1 MGSWRLR
8 VFLGARVL
16 STLGD
21 QVLQFAVPL
30 IIYTTTGS
38 VSLAGFAFL
47 VEWLPRLGSLPL
59 AGVLS
64 DRFGGRRVYAV
75 SDSIRAAACLLTV
88 LALARWPGH
97 TFALTAALMALCAFC
112 YAQTFIALEST
123 IPWLVAKEDLARAQS
138 VLQIINSGSGV
149 FGPALG
155 GLILLWASP
164 TQLLWAS
171 GAAFAVGACGVSAVR
186 GLGARTADTADA
198 VNAAGGAGGP
208 GASGGA
214 GAADVSV
221 DPRRSV
227 VGDLRVG
234 IRGLA
239 GAPILLSLVGLAM
252 VANLMVGLA
261 MATGAP
267 LTVGHFHQHTTVF
280 ATLQITVGVFS
291 IVTLLS
297 MTWLLR
303 RLTIYQVGVLSFLG
317 SAAGAALIGVAR
329 LFPLYVLGYG
339 LCIGMTGLFNV
350 FIRVERL
357 HWIAAAE
364 RGRVISLIVLLNQST
379 LPLAGGL
386 VAVVGTRLP
395 VQLLFLAVVV
405 LAWPAYALLL
415 RPLRAQAMTARPA
428 EPAVPVAVA
437 RPHHQLRSSRPASA
451 LPTADSPPPCSPQRV
466 TTDRPRKTSVSLL
479 QGYEG
484 TNQKYYPVEA
494 TSHAPAAPPP
504 PKTNTDSEIH
514 RGNRP

>member
-1 MGSWRLR
+1 MSAPADRGLGSWRLR

-30 IIYTTTGS
+30 IIYTVTGS
-38 VSLAGFAFL
+38 VSLAGLAFL
-47 VEWLPRLGSLPL
+47 IEWLPRLSSLPL

-64 DRFGGRRVYAV
+64 DRFGGRRVYAT
-75 SDSIRAAACLLTV
+75 SDSVRAAACLLTV

-97 TFALTAALMALCAFC
+97 TFGLTAALMALCAFC

-123 IPWLVAKEDLARAQS
+123 IPQLVPKEDLAKAQS

-155 GLILLWASP
+155 GLMLLWVSP
-164 TQLLWAS
+164 TQLLWVS
-171 GAAFAVGACGVSAVR
+171 GVAFAMGACGVSALR
-186 GLGARTADTADA
+186 GLGARTADTADV
-198 VNAAGGAGGP
+198 VNAAGRAGR
-208 GASGGA
+208 AGGA
-214 GAADVSV
+214 GAADVST
-221 DPRRSV
+221 DMRCSV

-234 IRGLA
+234 IRSLA
-239 GAPILLSLVGLAM
+239 GTPILLSLVGLTM

-267 LTVGHFHQHTTVF
+267 LTIGHFHQRDTVF

-303 RLTIYQVGVLSFLG
+303 RVSIYRVGVLSFLV
-317 SAAGAALIGVAR
+317 SAAGAALIGVAQ

-386 VAVVGTRLP
+386 VALVGGRLP
-395 VQLLFLAVVV
+395 VQLLFLAVAV

-437 RPHHQLRSSRPASA
+437 R
-451 LPTADSPPPCSPQRV
+451 
-466 TTDRPRKTSVSLL
+466 
-479 QGYEG
+479 
-484 TNQKYYPVEA
+484 
-494 TSHAPAAPPP
+494 
-504 PKTNTDSEIH
+504 
-514 RGNRP
+514 

>member
-30 IIYTTTGS
+30 IIYTATGS
-38 VSLAGFAFL
+38 VSLAGLAFL
-47 VEWLPRLGSLPL
+47 VEWLPRLSSLPL

-64 DRFGGRRVYAV
+64 DRFGGRRVYAA
-75 SDSIRAAACLLTV
+75 SDSVRAVACLLTA
-88 LALARWPGH
+88 LALASWPGH
-97 TFALTAALMALCAFC
+97 VFGLTAALMALCAFC

-123 IPWLVAKEDLARAQS
+123 IPQLVPQKDLAKAQS

-155 GLILLWASP
+155 GLMLLWVSP
-164 TQLLWAS
+164 TRLLWVS
-171 GAAFAVGACGVSAVR
+171 GVAFAVGACGVAALR
-186 GLGARTADTADA
+186 GLGAPAAPATAAPAAAAPATAA
-198 VNAAGGAGGP
+198 PATRAAGVPVAGER
-208 GASGGA
+208 AA
-214 GAADVSV
+214 GVPV
-221 DPRRSV
+221 DARRSV
-227 VGDLRVG
+227 LGDLRVG
-234 IRGLA
+234 VRSLA
-239 GAPILLSLVGLAM
+239 GAPILLSLVGLTM

-261 MATGAP
+261 VATGAP
-267 LTVGHFHQHTTVF
+267 LTIGHFHQRDAVF

-303 RLTIYQVGVLSFLG
+303 RLSVYRIGVLSFLV
-317 SAAGAALIGVAR
+317 SVAGVVLIGVAP

-339 LCIGMTGLFNV
+339 LCLGMTGLFNV

-357 HWIAAAE
+357 HWIAPAE

-386 VAVVGTRLP
+386 VALVGAVLP
-395 VQLLFLAVVV
+395 VQVLFLAVAV

-415 RPLRAQAMTARPA
+415 RPLAAQAMTARPA
-428 EPAVPVAVA
+428 APAVPVRAPVA
-437 RPHHQLRSSRPASA
+437 
-451 LPTADSPPPCSPQRV
+451 T
-466 TTDRPRKTSVSLL
+466 
-479 QGYEG
+479 
-484 TNQKYYPVEA
+484 
-494 TSHAPAAPPP
+494 
-504 PKTNTDSEIH
+504 
-514 RGNRP
+514 